1 MKIIG
6 CFLLLAFGFALKG
19 FSQDRKKPNLK
30 PDEFIT
36 HPELR
41 TNLFGSDQFTI
52 ADTLKLEPRIVFPNL
67 PQFFPERKSDFT
79 NLSQDRMPVHLFPD
93 PQSRMPIKIFEDSVN
108 YTILKKR
115 YR

>member
-1 MKIIG
+1 MKIID
-6 CFLLLAFGFALKG
+6 CFLLLTFGFAQQG
-19 FSQDRKKPNLK
+19 FSQDRKKTDLQAK
-30 PDEFIT
+30 EFIT
-36 HPELR
+36 RPELR
-41 TNLFGSDQFTI
+41 ANLHRSDQFTLT
-52 ADTLKLEPRIVFPNL
+52 DTLKLEPKIVFPNP

-79 NLSQDRMPVHLFPD
+79 NLSQDRMPVYVFPD

>member
-1 MKIIG
+1 MKIAG
-6 CFLLLAFGFALKG
+6 YFLLLTFGFALQG
-19 FSQDRKKPNLK
+19 FSQDRKKSDLR
-30 PDEFIT
+30 PDELIT

-41 TNLFGSDQFTI
+41 TNLFGNDQLPI
-52 ADTLKLEPRIVFPNL
+52 SDTLKLEPRIIFPD
-67 PQFFPERKSDFT
+67 RKLDFT
-79 NLSQDRMPVHLFPD
+79 IPSQDRMPVYVFPD